1 MTHDNASQTPPS
13 PPASAGVPA
22 SLSPEPTRQEGP
34 LPGAALQDAA
44 LPKRN
49 TLGLV
54 SVILAGVGFALAIIP
69 FLGVVG
75 WPLLAAALVL
85 GIVGLTRKG
94 LPKGTSIAG
103 LVLSVLAMILA
114 PIIAIAILA
123 GSAGSTG
130 SDDADAPAA
139 VEEQPAAEQPAAEEP
154 AAEEPAAEP
163 APDDEPAASDAATP
177 LGTAADVDGMA
188 ITVTGVE
195 TGVALVGSDMF
206 GEAAQGQ
213 FVLVHVSVSN
223 TGTKP
228 DSFNSMA
235 VTVFDDQGREF
246 SANSTAAIYLDDG
259 SVFFEDVNPG
269 NTLNGTIVFD
279 LPAGA
284 VPVTFEYDPLF
295 GSKATLALR

>member
-1 MTHDNASQTPPS
+1 MTDDNTSQIPPS
-13 PPASAGVPA
+13 APVSGGAPPVLAPA
-22 SLSPEPTRQEGP
+22 PSSTTAATR
-34 LPGAALQDAA
+34 
-44 LPKRN
+44 N
-49 TLGLV
+49 VVGLV
-54 SVILAGVGFALAIIP
+54 SIILAVVGFALAIIP
-69 FLGVVG
+69 LLGIVG
-75 WPLLAAALVL
+75 WPLLVAALVL

-94 LPKGTSIAG
+94 QTKTTSIAG

-123 GSAGSTG
+123 GSAGSTDSAI
-130 SDDADAPAA
+130 SDDGDVPAT
-139 VEEQPAAEQPAAEEP
+139 VDEQPAPESPAAESEEAEEP
-154 AAEEPAAEP
+154 AVEEPA
-163 APDDEPAASDAATP
+163 SDTATP
-177 LGTAADVDGMA
+177 LGTAADVDGMS

-195 TGVALVGSDMF
+195 AGIANVGSDTF

-246 SANSTAAIYLDDG
+246 SANSTAALYLDDG

-284 VPVTFEYDPLF
+284 VPATFEYDPLF

>member
-1 MTHDNASQTPPS
+1 MTDDNTSQIPPS
-13 PPASAGVPA
+13 APVSGGAPPVLAPA
-22 SLSPEPTRQEGP
+22 PSSTTAATR
-34 LPGAALQDAA
+34 
-44 LPKRN
+44 N
-49 TLGLV
+49 VVGLV
-54 SVILAGVGFALAIIP
+54 SIILAVVGFALAIIP
-69 FLGVVG
+69 FLGIVG
-75 WPLLAAALVL
+75 WPLLVAALVL

-94 LPKGTSIAG
+94 QTKTTSIAG

-123 GSAGSTG
+123 GSAGSTDSAI
-130 SDDADAPAA
+130 SDDGDVPAT
-139 VEEQPAAEQPAAEEP
+139 VDEQPAPESPAAESEEAEEP
-154 AAEEPAAEP
+154 AVEEPA
-163 APDDEPAASDAATP
+163 SDTATP
-177 LGTAADVDGMA
+177 LGTAADVDGMS

-195 TGVALVGSDMF
+195 AGIANVGSDTF

-246 SANSTAAIYLDDG
+246 SANSTAALYLDDG

-284 VPVTFEYDPLF
+284 VPATFEYDPLF